1 MYFLLEGIVIICVP
15 NITYT
20 RDAQAR
26 SVPASPASTLVLG
39 SRITRKVPI
48 AVVDRRRTHV
58 QVADHDDLTPG
69 SDQPA
74 NALLQHQVVVH
85 LVRKARVGPFV
96 RAVQVDQHK
105 QAKVEHEHASLK
117 VQREEVVRRL
127 LVSVGDECE
136 FVRGGVESYRTVMSV
151 NTTTARQIC
160 VARTGLRTGKHPFAT
175 WPERLLP
182 FILLLSR
189 HERRLQRCRSL
200 HRHAY
205 RNAPQSRGRSIRAP
219 ATQDAVKPRGA
230 HLDVL
235 CQHYSPGLGEV
246 ATLACPL
253 THT

>member
-20 RDAQAR
+20 CDAQAR
-26 SVPASPASTLVLG
+26 SVPASPASTLVPG

-48 AVVDRRRTHV
+48 AVVDRHRTHV
-58 QVADHDDLTPG
+58 QVADHDDLPPC

-85 LVRKARVGPFV
+85 LVRKARIGPFV
-96 RAVQVDQHK
+96 QAVQVDQHE
-105 QAKVEHEHASLK
+105 QAKVEHEHASLE
-117 VQREEVVRRL
+117 VQCEEVVRRL
-127 LVSVGDECE
+127 LVGVGDERE
-136 FVRGGVESYRTVMSV
+136 FVRGGVESYCTVMSA

-160 VARTGLRTGKHPFAT
+160 VARTGKHPFAT
-175 WPERLLP
+175 WPEQLLP

-189 HERRLQRCRSL
+189 HKRRLQRCRSL
-200 HRHAY
+200 HLHAY
-205 RNAPQSRGRSIRAP
+205 CNAPQSRGRSIRAP